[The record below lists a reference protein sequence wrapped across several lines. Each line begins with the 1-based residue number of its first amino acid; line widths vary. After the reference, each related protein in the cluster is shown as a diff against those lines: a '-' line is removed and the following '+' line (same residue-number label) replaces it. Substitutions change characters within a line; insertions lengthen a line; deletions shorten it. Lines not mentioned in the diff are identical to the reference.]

1 VENLERMSVK
11 LSTPASRPP
20 STIQAR
26 CTRAS
31 TTLQI
36 ASPSVVSGVTVTC
49 TEIFF
54 PALFS
59 QKVKTGNSS
68 YIREGEGM

>member
-1 VENLERMSVK
+1 MDISLDVACREDDKAE
-11 LSTPASRPP
+11 
-20 STIQAR
+20 AR
-26 CTRAS
+26 NGCS
-31 TTLQI
+31 KTLQI